1 MQNFPNTSPS
11 GSRMVASYL
20 SDVETLLED
29 QHWDAALK
37 QAFDLPRI
45 AVALT
50 DPKLHSSDERQRNWC
65 EEWIRP
71 ASPEEQAPEGL
82 DYEFVRRTVVERMA
96 REENGATP
104 PVPAR
109 ALRHLQL
116 RRHVRRQPRR
126 FSPVCARAPDPE
138 TSEIALICTALVE
151 AARRWYARSAVH
163 DLIVQK
169 NLARLAVL
177 R

>member
-1 MQNFPNTSPS
+1 
-11 GSRMVASYL
+11 MVASFL

-29 QHWDAALK
+29 QHWDAALT
-37 QAFDLPRI
+37 QAIDLPRI

-50 DPKLHSSDERQRNWC
+50 DPKLQSSNERQRNWC

-71 ASPEEQAPEGL
+71 VDAADDPHSL

-96 REENGATP
+96 REQSGATP

-109 ALRHLQL
+109 ALRRLQM
-116 RRHVRRQPRR
+116 RRHLRTQPRG
-126 FSPVCARAPDPE
+126 FSPVCARPPDPR

-163 DLIVQK
+163 DLIVQE

>member
-1 MQNFPNTSPS
+1 
-11 GSRMVASYL
+11 MVASYL

-50 DPKLHSSDERQRNWC
+50 DPRLQSSDERQRDWC

-71 ASPEEQAPEGL
+71 SGAEDHPQNV
-82 DYEFVRRTVVERMA
+82 DYDFVRRTVVERMA
-96 REENGATP
+96 REGSGATP

-109 ALRHLQL
+109 ALRRLQL
-116 RRHVRRQPRR
+116 RRHVRRQPQR
-126 FSPVCARAPDPE
+126 FSPVCARPPDPE

-169 NLARLAVL
+169 NLARLALL

>member
-1 MQNFPNTSPS
+1 
-11 GSRMVASYL
+11 MVASYL

-29 QHWDAALK
+29 QHWDAALN

-50 DPKLHSSDERQRNWC
+50 DPKLQSSNERQRNWC
-65 EEWIRP
+65 EQWIRP
-71 ASPEEQAPEGL
+71 ADAEEDTHGL
-82 DYEFVRRTVVERMA
+82 DYDFVRRTIVERMA
-96 REENGATP
+96 KEQKEQSAVTP

-109 ALRHLQL
+109 ALRRLQL
-116 RRHVRRQPRR
+116 RRHVRTQPRG
-126 FSPVCARAPDPE
+126 FSPVCARPPDPRN
-138 TSEIALICTALVE
+138 SEIALICTALVE

-163 DLIVQK
+163 DLIVQE

>member
-1 MQNFPNTSPS
+1 
-11 GSRMVASYL
+11 MVASFL

-29 QHWDAALK
+29 QHWDAALN

-50 DPKLHSSDERQRNWC
+50 DPKLQSSRERQRNWC
-65 EEWIRP
+65 EQWIRP
-71 ASPEEQAPEGL
+71 AGAADDPQGV

-96 REENGATP
+96 REQNGPAP

-109 ALRHLQL
+109 ALRRLQL
-116 RRHVRRQPRR
+116 RRHVRTQARGFP
-126 FSPVCARAPDPE
+126 PVCARPPDPR

-163 DLIVQK
+163 DLTVQE

>member
-1 MQNFPNTSPS
+1 
-11 GSRMVASYL
+11 MVASFL

-29 QHWDAALK
+29 QHWDAALN

-50 DPKLHSSDERQRNWC
+50 DPKLHSSDERQRSWC

-71 ASPEEQAPEGL
+71 PGTDDAPEGL
-82 DYEFVRRTVVERMA
+82 DYEFVRRTVVERLG
-96 REENGATP
+96 REQNGATP

-109 ALRHLQL
+109 ALRRLQL
-116 RRHVRRQPRR
+116 RRHLRTQPRG
-126 FSPVCARAPDPE
+126 FSPVCARPRDPKA
-138 TSEIALICTALVE
+138 SEIALICTALVE

-163 DLIVQK
+163 DLIVQE

>member
-1 MQNFPNTSPS
+1 
-11 GSRMVASYL
+11 MVASFL
-20 SDVETLLED
+20 CDVETLLQD

-50 DPKLHSSDERQRNWC
+50 DPKLHSSNERQRNWC
-65 EEWIRP
+65 EQWIRP
-71 ASPEEQAPEGL
+71 AGAAGEPEGL

-96 REENGATP
+96 REQSGATP

-109 ALRHLQL
+109 ALRRLQL
-116 RRHVRRQPRR
+116 RRHVRTQPRG
-126 FSPVCARAPDPE
+126 FSAVCARPPDPR

-163 DLIVQK
+163 DLIVQE

>member
-1 MQNFPNTSPS
+1 
-11 GSRMVASYL
+11 MVASFL

-29 QHWDAALK
+29 QHWDAALT

-50 DPKLHSSDERQRNWC
+50 DPKLHSSSEEQRNWC
-65 EEWIRP
+65 EQWIRP
-71 ASPEEQAPEGL
+71 VGAADDPRGL
-82 DYEFVRRTVVERMA
+82 DYEFVRRKVVERM
-96 REENGATP
+96 ETEQSGGAAP
-104 PVPAR
+104 RVPAR

-116 RRHVRRQPRR
+116 RRNLRTRPRG
-126 FSPVCARAPDPE
+126 FSPVCARPPDPR

-163 DLIVQK
+163 DLVVQD

>member
-1 MQNFPNTSPS
+1 
-11 GSRMVASYL
+11 MVASFL

-50 DPKLHSSDERQRNWC
+50 DPKLHSSDEQQRSWC

-71 ASPEEQAPEGL
+71 AGADDDSQGV

-96 REENGATP
+96 REQRATA

-109 ALRHLQL
+109 ALRRLQL
-116 RRHVRRQPRR
+116 RRHVRTQPRG
-126 FSPVCARAPDPE
+126 FSPVCARPRDPE
-138 TSEIALICTALVE
+138 ASEIALICTALVK

>member
-1 MQNFPNTSPS
+1 
-11 GSRMVASYL
+11 MVASFL
-20 SDVETLLED
+20 TDVETLLED
-29 QHWDAALK
+29 QHWDAALT

-50 DPKLHSSDERQRNWC
+50 DPKLHSSQERQRTWC
-65 EEWIRP
+65 EQWIRP
-71 ASPEEQAPEGL
+71 AGAEGDSEGL

-96 REENGATP
+96 REQDGATP
-104 PVPAR
+104 PVPAP
-109 ALRHLQL
+109 ALRRLQL
-116 RRHVRRQPRR
+116 RRHLRTQPRG
-126 FSPVCARAPDPE
+126 FSPVCARPPDPKA
-138 TSEIALICTALVE
+138 SEIALICTALVK

-163 DLIVQK
+163 DRVVQK